1 MPRIR
6 LLLCAALACAS
17 ATAAA
22 HDTWFERRP
31 VEAGELRLALGTG
44 NVYPIFDSGIDARYL
59 VESGCRAGALATT
72 LQPLGNEPQSLL
84 LRGLSQAATC
94 WAQLAPFELT
104 LAPDKIAV
112 YLREVGAGPE
122 LRATWAAMAAR
133 GLPWRERYT
142 KHARIELGVPSSR
155 PTPLGLDLVIDHP
168 GPVQTGGL
176 IEVQVLRDG
185 LPLAGQAVELRGSV
199 LPLGIWRRSD
209 ARGRLQMP
217 VPMAGRWV
225 LRAIDLRL
233 SESRPDTWESR
244 FATLAFEVQ
253 APQKGSNLSSNA
265 RSVNQTNASAAIT
278 SEPPSS
284 TTRR

>member
-1 MPRIR
+1 MLRP
-6 LLLCAALACAS
+6 LLLLYTAAVCAS
-17 ATAAA
+17 AQA

-31 VEAGELRLALGTG
+31 ADAGELRLALGTG
-44 NVYPIFDSGIDARYL
+44 DVFPIFDSGIDARYL

-72 LQPLGNEPQSLL
+72 LQPLGNEPNSLL

-94 WAQLAPFELT
+94 WAQLVPFEVT
-104 LAPDKIAV
+104 LAPDKIAL

-155 PTPLGLDLVIDHP
+155 PTPLGLDLLIDHP
-168 GPVQTGGL
+168 GPVQVGQT

-185 LPLAGQAVELRGSV
+185 EPLAGQAVELRGNV

-209 ARGRLQMP
+209 AQGRLRVP
-217 VPMAGRWV
+217 VPTAGTWV

-233 SESRPDTWESR
+233 SAARPDTWDSR

-253 APQKGSNLSSNA
+253 APQKGSSLSSNA
-265 RSVNQTNASAAIT
+265 RSASQTAASTAIS
-278 SEPPSS
+278 SEPPVS
-284 TTRR
+284 TARR